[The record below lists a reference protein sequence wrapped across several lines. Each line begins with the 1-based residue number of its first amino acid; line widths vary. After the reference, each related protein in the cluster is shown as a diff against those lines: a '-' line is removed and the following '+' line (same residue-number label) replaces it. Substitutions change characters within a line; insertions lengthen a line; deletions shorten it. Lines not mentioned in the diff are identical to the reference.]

1 MTADYTYALMHKQF
15 NLGTCFASDFTAK
28 KIILLQNVAYFTNL
42 CIKENLCLSVEKMH
56 LGMHNNRVK
65 NSAIEHKK
73 ACYHVGF
80 AMRNQ
85 PMHNQHGMD
94 RDNIAGK
101 THFELGYLGKFI
113 SSLNPNAN
121 ITFHCKILQNW
132 VLKQLVLQDFCS
144 KINKFNSIN
153 LINLLKRS
161 PQQDYCRGLKEISR
175 SFSILVKRFIKTLNG
190 FWPIKSYAFI

>member
-15 NLGTCFASDFTAK
+15 NLGACFASDFKA
-28 KIILLQNVAYFTNL
+28 Q
-42 CIKENLCLSVEKMH
+42 KMH

-132 VLKQLVLQDFCS
+132 VLQQLVLQDVCS
-144 KINKFNSIN
+144 KISKFNSIN
-153 LINLLKRS
+153 LINLINQINLLKRS